1 MATALAMMATL
12 GLNVTDFVRGL
23 KTAEDSAGDTGEEVA
38 KGFDGLGSAGTLAMG
53 AVAAGAVAA
62 LAAVVAVG
70 VGVGTA
76 IVEIAGMTLE
86 AAELEG
92 ARMTFDNL
100 TEDIGGTEAVTKD
113 LRDATGGMVAD
124 TDLWQ
129 AANKFLLMGL
139 TETSEE
145 TAAMSEMAVQL
156 GLAMG
161 GDATASMEN
170 FALMMAN
177 QSIPRLDSFGISS
190 GEARIKIEEMMAA
203 DENLTR
209 EMAFNAVVLEMGA
222 EKMAL
227 VGDQSETAAG
237 GMAAWE
243 ASTEN
248 MRTGIGQGFIPV
260 LELLMDAAGPVLD
273 WLGVALPEAA
283 AVAGDWITENLA
295 PILENLAVWWED
307 FWPKA
312 QEFFIKFWEGIQPGL
327 VWLKEAFEGFITYLM
342 PGLTNVWN
350 ILKDAWAKIVVI
362 WSNDLKPA
370 LADLMEALGI
380 GEVGAEDFGAMIGKM
395 TSIFLHIITS
405 GAVQTVIGVI
415 HGLIFVIEMAI
426 WYVDLFKEAWEG
438 VRTFFQNL
446 HIVMPHFTVTWD
458 SVLGVDYPSGFDVDW
473 YAKGG
478 DFMVH
483 GPTIIGV
490 GESGTER
497 VQITPAGEAPVADQ
511 APSSTTEI
519 NITANY
525 PQQSETSLAQ
535 DLQLL
540 QMLTAGG

>member
-12 GLNVTDFVRGL
+12 GLNTADFVRGL
-23 KTAEDSAGDTGEEVA
+23 KTAEDSADDAVEGVSSGL
-38 KGFDGLGSAGTLAMG
+38 GGLGSAGTLAMG

-62 LAAVVAVG
+62 VAAVAAVG
-70 VGVGTA
+70 VGVGL
-76 IVEIAGMTLE
+76 VVSEIAELTLE
-86 AAELEG
+86 AAAFEG
-92 ARMTFDNL
+92 TRMTFENL
-100 TEDIGGTEAVTKD
+100 TAEIGGTEAVTQG
-113 LRDATGGMVAD
+113 LRVATGGMVAD
-124 TDLWQ
+124 TDLWN

-161 GDATASMEN
+161 GDATDSMEN

-203 DENLTR
+203 DENLTK
-209 EMAFNAVVLEMGA
+209 EMAFSTVVMEMGA

-237 GMAAWE
+237 GMAQWE
-243 ASTEN
+243 ASMEN

-283 AVAGDWITENLA
+283 AVAGDWIAENLA
-295 PILENLAVWWED
+295 PILEDLAVWWEG

-473 YAKGG
+473 YAQGG

-483 GPTIIGV
+483 SPTIIGV
-490 GESGTER
+490 GDKGSER
-497 VQITPAGEAPVADQ
+497 VQITPAGSVPATDAAPA
-511 APSSTTEI
+511 STTEI